1 MTVFDFRACSLAA
14 MIALVPWAAEAS
26 DASKVVVSIKP
37 LHSLVSAVMD
47 GIETPK
53 LIVDGAASPH
63 TYNLKPSNAS
73 DLQSADIV
81 FWFGHDLEAFLEKP
95 LDALASKAKIV
106 SVLKI
111 KGIETLSP
119 RESGTFEH
127 HDHGNQGDTHTVP
140 EGEEIDA
147 HVWLD
152 PENAKVITQQIAA
165 TLSEVDPGHATQYAS
180 NAEKEIAKLKALEQ
194 QIAKMV
200 APVRN
205 KPFIVFHD
213 AYQYFEQ
220 RFGVNVAG
228 SITVSPD
235 TTPGAARISEI
246 HKKVIELGAT
256 CVFAEPQF
264 EPKLVK
270 VVMEGTP
277 ARTGVLDPEAA
288 NLTEGPQLYSDLL
301 TNIANSLVECLSKS

>member
-1 MTVFDFRACSLAA
+1 
-14 MIALVPWAAEAS
+14 
-26 DASKVVVSIKP
+26 
-37 LHSLVSAVMD
+37 MD

-127 HDHGNQGDTHTVP
+127 HDHGDHGADQHVP
-140 EGEEIDA
+140 EGEEVDA

-152 PENAKVITQQIAA
+152 PENAKVITQQITAV
-165 TLSEVDPGHATQYAS
+165 LSDADPAHASQYKT
-180 NAEKEIAKLKALEQ
+180 NAETAVQKLDALEQ
-194 QIAKMV
+194 NIAKTV
-200 APVRN
+200 APIKD

-235 TTPGAARISEI
+235 TVPGAARISEI
-246 HKKVIELGAT
+246 HKKVTELGAT

-277 ARTGVLDPEAA
+277 ARTATLDPEAA
-288 NLTEGPQLYSDLL
+288 NLQAGPQLYFDLL